1 MATDNRSTTDATGGG
16 GRRERRSTRAFW
28 TVAAGVG
35 VVLAANSTPT
45 PLYVNY
51 QERWGFSATTLTAV
65 FAMYAVGVLVALLL
79 VGGLSDRVGRRPVLL
94 GSICL
99 LIASYVL
106 FLAAGSV
113 GWLYVARAVQ
123 GLATGVFTGV
133 ASAALVDLHP
143 RGDHRTAG
151 LVNSTA
157 MPCGLAVG
165 ATVSGTLAQWGPSP
179 LRTPFLA
186 LAGLSLALLVAI
198 VCWVPETV
206 RLSPRRW
213 SRVLRLQPLRVPAE
227 TRREFLIAGTG
238 VAVAWAVGGLYL
250 GLGGSLVKELLHGSN
265 PFISGLVILS
275 MQGVAALAQLTW
287 TLRWGAVSDGI
298 TSAFGCTALLLG
310 MLTVSGALLA
320 DSPALFFTG
329 SAMTGVGFG
338 LTFMGSTRRITQA
351 APVARRGET
360 LAAFFVVAY
369 LAFSLPAI
377 LAGFLST
384 RFGLTH
390 TFYAFATLTALL
402 ATLTALRSIHLA
414 RSPHRLSEA
423 AARGGPNPRARV

>member
-1 MATDNRSTTDATGGG
+1 MTTDNRSAPEATGSG
-16 GRRERRSTRAFW
+16 GRRSARAFW

-65 FAMYAVGVLVALLL
+65 FAMYAAGVLVALLL

-94 GSICL
+94 GSLCL
-99 LIASYVL
+99 LIASYAL
-106 FLAAGSV
+106 FLAADSV
-113 GWLYVARAVQ
+113 AWLYVARAVH
-123 GLATGVFTGV
+123 GLATGVFTGA

-151 LVNSTA
+151 LVNSAA
-157 MPCGLAVG
+157 MPSGLAVG
-165 ATVSGTLAQWGPSP
+165 AAVSGALAQWGPSP
-179 LRTPFLA
+179 LHTPFLV

-198 VCWVPETV
+198 ALWVPETV
-206 RLSPRRW
+206 PLAPGRW
-213 SRVLRLQPLRVPAE
+213 SRVLRLQPLRVPAK

-238 VAVAWAVGGLYL
+238 VAVAWAVGGVYL
-250 GLGGSLVKELLHGSN
+250 SLGGSLVKELLHSYN
-265 PFISGLVILS
+265 PFIAGLVIVS
-275 MQGVAALAQLTW
+275 MQGVAGLAQLTW

-298 TSAFGCTALLLG
+298 TSAIGCVALLLG
-310 MLTVSGALLA
+310 MLAVSGALLA
-320 DSPALFFTG
+320 GSTALFFTG
-329 SAMTGVGFG
+329 SALTGIGFG
-338 LTFMGSTRRITQA
+338 LAFMGSSRRITQV
-351 APVARRGET
+351 APVERRGET

-369 LAFSLPAI
+369 LAFSIPAI

-384 RFGLTH
+384 RVGLTH

-402 ATLTALRSIHLA
+402 AAFTAVRSARLA
-414 RSPHRLSEA
+414 ASPRPAGA
-423 AARGGPNPRARV
+423 AARGGSKPRAEV